1 MTHSSQWKISKSRLD
16 AIRDLDIV
24 IRKINIGYLLIGA
37 MARDLLDQLSNI
49 KSIRF
54 TEDLD
59 FAISIPTWDDFE
71 KLANLLSETKKFR
84 RSPDKRCRFIHISTK
99 IPVDII
105 PFGKIDHP
113 DYSIS
118 WPPDK
123 DFGMSTIG
131 FREAYDESTEVLLSE
146 DPLIKIRVPSRA
158 GLAILKLI
166 AWGENPARRKDAL
179 DILHL
184 IRYYLD
190 SNNEKRLYEQD
201 SDIMDDDN
209 FDYEC
214 AGAMLLGRDIA
225 SIASSRT
232 IKAIDDIIRVQISE
246 DSDFRLIS
254 DMIVNSIDREYE
266 FDQLLRLLKCMR
278 DGIKDIKN
286 DVS

>member
-1 MTHSSQWKISKSRLD
+1 MTHSSVWKISRSRLD
-16 AIRDLDIV
+16 AVRDLDIV
-24 IRKINIGYLLIGA
+24 IRKIDTGYLLIGA
-37 MARDLLDQLSNI
+37 IARDLLDQISNI
-49 KSIRF
+49 KSIRL

-71 KLANLLSETKKFR
+71 KFADLLSETKKFC
-84 RSPDKRCRFIHISTK
+84 RSSDKRCRFIHISTN

-105 PFGKIDHP
+105 PFGKVDQP

-123 DFGMSTIG
+123 DFGMSTLG

-146 DPLIKIRVPSRA
+146 DPLIKIRIPSRA
-158 GLAILKLI
+158 GLAVLKLI

-184 IRYYLD
+184 IRYHLD

-201 SDIMDDDN
+201 SDIMDVDN

-225 SIASSRT
+225 SIASPRT
-232 IKAIDDIIRVQISE
+232 LKVIDDILQVQTAE

-254 DMIVNSIDREYE
+254 DMFGNVIDREYE
-266 FDQLLRLLKCMR
+266 SDQLMRLLKCMR
-278 DGIKDIKN
+278 DGIKGIKK
-286 DVS
+286 DS